1 MPSPYQIGSDDPAL
15 VNFMQ
20 GLIAQQQQGGGNYD
34 AMPQAASNVEVDPV
48 LQMERMGRVQGAQ
61 SERAARAQ
69 QGRDLEMLEA
79 KAQMEA
85 NIRAQEQG
93 FTAQQAQLDRADR
106 ATQAQLDRE
115 ARSSEAAADR
125 KAREQAAARVN
136 ALNLQIQM
144 AELDAAR
151 MGGAAQESA
160 LQRRDAFVRELND
173 YQDALTAAT
182 ADVEKITPEAR
193 KAFAARKKY
202 LEDQLDVHKTTIDR
216 ATTGI
221 KEAFAQHI
229 SDATNSSTSGLG
241 YTPMSGAE
249 MIRSGIGQT
258 GEILSE
264 FFAGRD
270 KVSDT
275 QLIDAIAGGNLSP
288 GVLAAY
294 AMSQPEGAGQFIG
307 GGSVA
312 DWAADRAGGNLEN
325 QSREWATGFI
335 EQGLVRALGTSGQNI
350 NISAVRPYIQTLMS
364 KLTAASLTPN
374 ADPREIRKDIMPL
387 VQAIAREGFPGAEMS
402 KQDYTPIVA
411 DILDS
416 VLENASSSL
425 RASGSELLRD
435 QGGTLNL
442 NSVRGGAYQFAGNEA
457 NKMRYVLSSALKGS
471 VLNRKALESAV
482 ASMDKAMSP
491 AGGAGQISVLRETL
505 EGGPSDMATQ
515 DLLDLLSRAERSVV
529 SAKEAGV
536 QATAAEKKLKRE
548 EEYQKSQVQPRVQQK
563 QAEARLRAVQKLVAE
578 ELRRA
583 GQQ

>member
-20 GLIAQQQQGGGNYD
+20 GLIAQQQQGGGNY

-93 FTAQQAQLDRADR
+93 FTAQQAQLDR
-106 ATQAQLDRE
+106 E

-125 KAREQAAARVN
+125 KAREQAAAQVN
-136 ALNLQIQM
+136 ALNLEIQM
-144 AELDAAR
+144 VELDAAR
-151 MGGAAQESA
+151 MGGAEQEAA
-160 LQRRDAFVRELND
+160 LQRRDALQRRVDDL
-173 YQDALTAAT
+173 QDALTAAR
-182 ADVEKITPEAR
+182 ADVEKNSPEAR
-193 KAFAARKKY
+193 KAFAAQTKY
-202 LEDQLDVHKTTIDR
+202 LEDQLDVHKTILDR

-221 KEAFAQHI
+221 KETVAQHI
-229 SDATNSSTSGLG
+229 SDAINSSTSGLG
-241 YTPMSGAE
+241 YTPTSGAGSLIKGAGVTME
-249 MIRSGIGQT
+249 GIA
-258 GEILSE
+258 E
-264 FFAGRD
+264 FFGRD
-270 KVSDT
+270 QVSDV
-275 QLIDAIAGGNLSP
+275 QLLDAIAGKNLSP

-294 AMSQPEGAGQFIG
+294 AMSQPEGAGRWIGQWG
-307 GGSVA
+307 GGGTLT
-312 DWAADRAGGNLEN
+312 DWAGGNVEN

-335 EQGLVRALGTSGQNI
+335 EQGLVRALGTSGQNM
-350 NISAVRPYIQTLMS
+350 NISAVSPYIKTLVS
-364 KLTAASLTPN
+364 KLTAASVTPN

-416 VLENASSSL
+416 YLENASSSL
-425 RASGSELLRD
+425 RASGIKLLSD

-442 NSVRGGAYQFAGNEA
+442 DAVRGGAYQFAGNEA
-457 NKMRYVLSSALKGS
+457 NKMRYVLSSALKGA
-471 VLNRKALESAV
+471 VLNKTALESAV
-482 ASMDKAMSP
+482 GAMNKAMSP
-491 AGGAGQISVLRETL
+491 GGGAGQISVLRETL
-505 EGGPSDMATQ
+505 AGGPSDMATQ
-515 DLLDLLSRAERSVV
+515 DLLDLLSRAERSIV
-529 SAKEAGV
+529 SAKEAEV
-536 QATAAEKKLKRE
+536 QTTDAEKKLKRE
-548 EEYQKSQVQPRVQQK
+548 EEYEKSQVLPRVRDK
-563 QAEARLRAVQKLVAE
+563 QAEARLRALRKLAAE
-578 ELRRA
+578 QRRRS